1 MLTILIPMSGDNNY
15 VGDEY
20 DFPKPL
26 IDIQGYPMIE
36 WVIKNFESIVDKK
49 FIFIVNES
57 DCRNY
62 HLDSVLKLL
71 AGEDSVIIK
80 VDQSTQGAACTA
92 LLAIEH
98 IDIETPLLI
107 SNSDHV
113 IDWNLQDIYQDFSK
127 RQLDG
132 GVVCFPSVHPKWSY
146 ARVENMQII
155 ETAEKR
161 PISRNAI
168 AGTYYFSQGSFFVN
182 AAMKMIEKQAHVNQ
196 MYYLAPTLNELILE
210 GKLLGTFD
218 IPESKYHHFY
228 EPNKIHEFEHQFK
241 EQQTL
246 TNNYLEQTKEYIKS
260 FNDKNL
266 DKISHMLNDNF
277 VLEDPVVNRIQGKSS
292 VLNAIKKIFENCNK
306 LSFSAKNIF
315 IDGDF
320 SIIEFELRIDNT
332 LLKGIDVI
340 EWSGQEMKELKAY
353 FDTPKG

>member
-1 MLTILIPMSGDNNY
+1 MLTILIPMCGDNNFG
-15 VGDEY
+15 GDKY

-26 IDIQGYPMIE
+26 IDIMGIPMIE

-49 FIFIVNES
+49 FIFIVNEN
-57 DCRNY
+57 DCRNH

-71 AGEDSVIIK
+71 SGENSVIIK
-80 VDQSTQGAACTA
+80 VDQPTQGAACTA

-98 IDIETPLLI
+98 IDNETPLLI

-113 IDWNLQDIYQDFSK
+113 IDWHLQDIYQDFLN

-168 AGTYYFSQGSFFVN
+168 AGIYYFSQGNFFVN
-182 AAMKMIEKQAHVNQ
+182 AAMKMIERQAHVNQ
-196 MYYLAPTLNELILE
+196 LYFLAPALNELILE
-210 GKLLGTFD
+210 GKLIGTFD

-228 EPNKIHEFEHQFK
+228 EPNKIQEFERQFK

-246 TNNYLEQTKEYIKS
+246 TNNYLDLTKEYIKA
-260 FNDKNL
+260 FNEKNL
-266 DKISHMLNDNF
+266 DKISLMLSDDF
-277 VLEDPVVNRIQGKSS
+277 VLEDPIVKRIKGKSS
-292 VLNAIKKIFENCNK
+292 VLDAIKKIFENCNE
-306 LSFSAKNIF
+306 LIFSAKNIYF
-315 IDGDF
+315 DGTIT
-320 SIIEFELRIDNT
+320 IIEFELQIDDT
-332 LLKGIDVI
+332 SLKGTDVI
-340 EWSGQEMKELKAY
+340 EWSGQEMKELRAY
-353 FDTPKG
+353 FDTPKV